1 MRADR
6 ERMAGEVER
15 LRAALEEARREAVLA
30 QHALAQRDAA
40 LQAPP
45 PPPLRN
51 VPYLVHC

>member
-51 VPYLVHC
+51 VPYLVHF